1 MDLIEKTRELGKLLQ
16 DEESYKSMKEA
27 EKKADAD
34 TELQELIKE
43 FNLKRLSINV
53 ETQKAEKDGEKIAQ
67 LNKEMQKVYADI
79 MANENM
85 KAYNESKQLFDQV
98 SGRVMTILQNCIA
111 GEDPETTDFDS
122 SCTGSCSTCGGCG

>member
-1 MDLIEKTRELGKLLQ
+1 MDTIEMTRELGKLLQ
-16 DEESYKSMKEA
+16 QEESYKNMRAA
-27 EKKADAD
+27 ESKADAD
-34 TELQELIKE
+34 TELQGLIKD
-43 FNLKRLSINV
+43 FNLKRLSVNV
-53 ETQKAEKDGEKIAQ
+53 ETQKTEKDGEKIAQ

-85 KAYNESKQLFDQV
+85 KAYNEAKQEFDKI

-111 GEDPETTDFDS
+111 GEDPETTDFDA

>member
-122 SCTGSCSTCGGCG
+122 SCTGSCATCGGCS

>member
-1 MDLIEKTRELGKLLQ
+1 MDLIKKTRELGKLIQ
-16 DEESYKSMKEA
+16 QEESYIKMKSA
-27 EKKADAD
+27 EKNADAD

-53 ETQKAEKDGEKIAQ
+53 ETQKVDKDGEKIAR
-67 LNKEMQKVYADI
+67 LNKEMQSIYADI

-85 KAYNESKQLFDQV
+85 KSYNEAKQEFDQIT
-98 SGRVMTILQNCIA
+98 GRVLTILQNSIA
-111 GEDPETTDFDS
+111 GEDPETTDVSD